1 MTSFAARPDLLQDIR
16 SRFHHVE
23 SCPFSGERIFFENA
37 GGALTLRSVV
47 ETSARLAAVPD
58 NQGRDNIASQKLV
71 EIISQ
76 GRKDAK
82 TFFNAQDGEIITGE
96 SGTELL
102 FRLISTAALAGK
114 APGRVLG
121 STLEHPASVSAARRW
136 AEVAGLEYCSVA
148 HDDATGTVSV
158 DAYLPQITPDTRVAT
173 IIHTSPVTGM
183 SVDVASIS
191 AAIRTVA
198 PECFI
203 IVDGIQHAAHG
214 LIDIAAAGIDGY
226 VVSPYK
232 VFSRHGYGIAWL
244 SDRLVEVPHNALIG
258 GPERNWEMGT
268 RDTASYATFS
278 DVVNYLD
285 WLGGEMSTKTDK
297 RTRIEAAG
305 HAIHAHEG
313 ALTDAMLKGTG
324 NLPGLA
330 DMIGV
335 TIVGGVDN
343 LAREGLVCFALD
355 DISAP
360 DIVSRLAENRIRV
373 HVRKPDHY
381 SGNIL
386 TPLSLD
392 GCVRVSLAH
401 YNTSGE
407 VAQFLTAMKDI
418 SETG

>member
-1 MTSFAARPDLLQDIR
+1 MSSFAAHPDLLDKIR
-16 SRFHHVE
+16 GRFHHVDT
-23 SCPFSGERIFFENA
+23 CPFTGDRVFFENA

-47 ETSARLAAVPD
+47 ETSAHLAAIPD

-76 GRKDAK
+76 GRDDAK
-82 TFFNAQDGEIITGE
+82 TFFNAKGGEIITGE

-102 FRLISTAALAGK
+102 FRLISAAALAGK

-136 AEVAGLEYCSVA
+136 ADVAGLEYCAVA
-148 HDDATGTVSV
+148 HDDATGTVCI
-158 DAYLPQITPDTRVAT
+158 DAYLPLITTDTRVAT

-183 SVDVASIS
+183 SVDVAAIS
-191 AAIRTVA
+191 AAIRSVA
-198 PECFI
+198 PDCFI

-232 VFSRHGYGIAWL
+232 VFSRHGYGMAWL
-244 SDRLVEVPHNALIG
+244 SDRLVDVQHNALIG

-278 DVVNYLD
+278 DVVDYLD
-285 WLGGEMSTKTDK
+285 WLGSEVSTETDK
-297 RTRIEAAG
+297 RARIEAAG
-305 HAIHAHEG
+305 HAIHAHEST
-313 ALTDAMLKGTG
+313 LTDAMLKGTG

-330 DMIGV
+330 DLKGV
-335 TIVGGVDN
+335 TIIGGIDN
-343 LAREGLVCFALD
+343 PAREGLVCFALD

-360 DIVSRLAENRIRV
+360 DIVSRLSANGIRV

-386 TPLSLD
+386 TPLNLD

-401 YNTSGE
+401 YNTLGE
-407 VAQFLTAMKDI
+407 VAQFLTAMKDM
-418 SETG
+418 SEAG